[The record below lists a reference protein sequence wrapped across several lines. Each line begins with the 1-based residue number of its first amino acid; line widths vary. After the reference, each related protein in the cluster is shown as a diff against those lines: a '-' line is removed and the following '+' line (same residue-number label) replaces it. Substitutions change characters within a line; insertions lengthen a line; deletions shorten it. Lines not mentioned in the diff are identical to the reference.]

1 MNPDDGPMRTQQSV
15 GVKDLGRAFASKR
28 VADWQAASYRD
39 VCTHPLFP
47 EADRVCRR
55 LEEVLQ
61 CRSLCGQLTWDK
73 ASNQLHE
80 QESTKQRLV
89 GHERQRNKVLVEAK
103 QAEEKP
109 RWLLNPEVCLHKY
122 LARTRQHAA
131 SMPRHA

>member
-1 MNPDDGPMRTQQSV
+1 M
-15 GVKDLGRAFASKR
+15 
-28 VADWQAASYRD
+28 
-39 VCTHPLFP
+39 P
-47 EADRVCRR
+47 EAGRS
-55 LEEVLQ
+55 LAVLQ
-61 CRSLCGQLTWDK
+61 PVQSADLNK

-109 RWLLNPEVCLHKY
+109 RWRLHPEVCLHKH

-131 SMPRHA
+131 SRPRHA